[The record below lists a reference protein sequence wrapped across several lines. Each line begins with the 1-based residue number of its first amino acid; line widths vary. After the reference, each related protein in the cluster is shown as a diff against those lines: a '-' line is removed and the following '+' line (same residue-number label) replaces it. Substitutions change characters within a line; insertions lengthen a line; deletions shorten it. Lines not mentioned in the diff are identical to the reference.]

1 MDKKERPE
9 KRPAHEL
16 LPVIIAWMDEK
27 RGTAKAVEGRMVF
40 EMAIERICQVLGHM
54 EIPEQDLPVVVQK
67 VEVLSKHTDSRM
79 VQQSLVDLATY
90 LKAEIKPADQQ
101 A

>member
-1 MDKKERPE
+1 MNEKERPK
-9 KRPAHEL
+9 KRSAHEL

-27 RGTAKAVEGRMVF
+27 RGTTKAVEGRMVF

-54 EIPEQDLPVVVQK
+54 EVPEQELPALVQK
-67 VEVLSKHTDSRM
+67 VEVLSKYTDSRM
-79 VQQSLVDLATY
+79 VRQSLVDLATY
-90 LKAEIKPADQQ
+90 LKAEIRPADQQ

>member
-1 MDKKERPE
+1 MTEREEPKKQ
-9 KRPAHEL
+9 PAHEL

-27 RGTAKAVEGRMVF
+27 RSTAVAVQSRMVF

-54 EIPEQDLPVVVQK
+54 EIPEQELPALVQK
-67 VEVLSKHTDSRM
+67 VEVLSKHTNSRM
-79 VQQSLVDLATY
+79 VQQSLVDLANY